1 MIINIHSPP
10 GTSLEQ
16 EVRYM
21 SKLGVAEGRAC
32 HSNQLRTAHKRALAP
47 AKQSVGGETS
57 ASLADTILIDRLR

>member
-1 MIINIHSPP
+1 
-10 GTSLEQ
+10 
-16 EVRYM
+16 M

-32 HSNQLRTAHKRALAP
+32 HSNQLRTAHERALAT